1 MRAAAASLAVLVLT
15 LPAQVLACPVCSPGR
30 DDATRQAFFD
40 TTIFLS
46 LLPLAMFGGLIY
58 WVVRRI
64 RASEALDGARELAS
78 TDGAR
83 ELAPMTEE

>member
-1 MRAAAASLAVLVLT
+1 MLAVLT

-46 LLPLAMFGGLIY
+46 LLPLAMFGGIVY
-58 WVVRRI
+58 WVARRA
-64 RASEALDGARELAS
+64 RAVEAPELSPTA
-78 TDGAR
+78 
-83 ELAPMTEE
+83 EE

>member
-1 MRAAAASLAVLVLT
+1 VKAAAAVSLSLAVLVLS

-64 RASEALDGARELAS
+64 RASEALEGDGTRS
-78 TDGAR
+78 R
-83 ELAPMTEE
+83 ELAPTTEE